1 MRAEYFSLLIKNAN
15 DYTKLDQDVLNRI
28 ERLIG
33 LKPTDEEEDRD
44 RKTAGSKPATP
55 TGPASQRE
63 G

>member
-15 DYTKLDQDVLNRI
+15 EDTKLDQDVLNRI